1 MSAYNSKDIQLL
13 SEAYSVQL
21 LKESITTMTLK
32 QVHANIELMSES
44 EAQYICDVSE
54 RLLEAFGGFKALGGA
69 LKQGVGGALK
79 SAGQAVGQR
88 VGQASQAVGQ
98 GVGQAVQGA
107 KNLGAGVGA
116 AAGQVGQNV
125 KDIYQT
131 QEVKGQ
137 SETAVKK
144 AANLTQQLIDLV
156 TQAQRNGLVKAQGS
170 ITDMTLADLVD
181 TLETAKQSAE
191 TFRQGARNTGLTGGM
206 SQAFTK
212 GRQNVQQAT
221 A

>member
-1 MSAYNSKDIQLL
+1 MSAYNTKDIQLL

-21 LKESITTMTLK
+21 LKESVPTMTLN
-32 QVHANIELMSES
+32 QVHANLELMSES

-54 RLLEAFGGFKALGGA
+54 RLLEAFGGFRALGGA

-79 SAGQAVGQR
+79 SAGQAVGQ
-88 VGQASQAVGQ
+88 

-107 KNLGAGVGA
+107 KNVGAGVSA
-116 AAGQVGQNV
+116 AANQVGQNV

-144 AANLTQQLIDLV
+144 AADLTQQLIDLV

-170 ITDMTLADLVD
+170 ITDMTLADLVNE
-181 TLETAKQSAE
+181 LETAKQSAE
-191 TFRQGARNTGLTGGM
+191 TFRQGARNTGLTGGAK
-206 SQAFTK
+206 QAFTQ
-212 GRQNVQQAT
+212 GRQAAQQAT
-221 A
+221 V